1 MNYWLMFHLFE
12 FSILLHVIYRH
23 LYHLNSHRK
32 MSLIHIKYYHNFPKS
47 DCGQLADAD
56 SSGGC
61 VSALDSGCASIS
73 GCVSD
78 AAGCVSDAAGCVS
91 DAAGCVADGVSVL
104 RRLACTSCT
113 SYSSLKNIKCE
124 MLLYEFTI

>member
-1 MNYWLMFHLFE
+1 
-12 FSILLHVIYRH
+12 
-23 LYHLNSHRK
+23 

-47 DCGQLADAD
+47 GCGQLADAD

-78 AAGCVSDAAGCVS
+78 AAGCVSDAAGCV
-91 DAAGCVADGVSVL
+91 ADGVSVL
-104 RRLACTSCT
+104 RRLACTSST
-113 SYSSLKNIKCE
+113 SYPSLKKIKCE
-124 MLLYEFTI
+124 MLVYEFTI